1 MENQKSFLVTARKF
15 RPLVFKDVIGQ
26 SHITR
31 TLMNAIKQN
40 RVHHAYLFNGPRGVG
55 KTTTA
60 RIFARALNCTNLKDG
75 EPCNECESCKSS
87 LEGRSLDIIEIDGAS
102 NNSVED
108 VRKLRENVKFPPV
121 HGRYK
126 MYIIDE
132 VHMLSTSAFNA
143 LLKTLEEPPE
153 HLIFVFATTEPH
165 KVPATI
171 MSRCQRFDFRRM
183 EIENIIFQLKII
195 SEKENI
201 SIDDQSLYAISKK
214 ADGSMRDAESIF
226 DQVVAFTGKEVN
238 YQSLADALHLI
249 DEDFFFDIS
258 ESILKND
265 IESMFRFASLVS
277 SKGYDYI
284 ETIQGL
290 LEHFRNILAVKIA
303 KNTSFITASKVLQE
317 KYLTHSQNFE
327 VSDIL
332 RIIQFISNSE
342 QQLKFSPQPKVRFEL
357 ILAQLASMPKSYSI
371 NELIDFIKKNNL
383 ISENNT
389 NQLPLNKVSQ
399 NTILPSEKKQE
410 DLQPISMEEKEK
422 IRVTENATENK
433 QKTTTNIKS
442 EIKNKIIYAQE
453 LEEKWHFFVLEYGI
467 SEYNLSTLGNLEVE
481 FEDNKI
487 ILFFD
492 SEIVFKNYS
501 LEVNKNSLLNLV
513 DNFYSG
519 KINIEYH
526 LSSKG
531 SNVQNS
537 YQEEHSKKINDNLDT
552 KQIVK
557 EKTTKK
563 NKSSK
568 INDTNLTELDKE
580 IINIFD
586 AKLQM

>member
-1 MENQKSFLVTARKF
+1 VENQKSFLVTARKF

-40 RVHHAYLFNGPRGVG
+40 RIHHAYLFNGPRGVG

-87 LEGRSLDIIEIDGAS
+87 LDGRSLDIIEIDGAS

-121 HGRYK
+121 HGKYK

-132 VHMLSTSAFNA
+132 VHMLSTSAFSA

-226 DQVVAFTGKEVN
+226 DQIVAFTGKEVN

-249 DEDFFFDIS
+249 DDDFFFDIS

-265 IESMFRFASLVS
+265 IESMFRFAYLVS

-303 KNTSFITASKVLQE
+303 KNTSFITVSKVLQE
-317 KYLTHSQNFE
+317 KYLIHSQNFE

-357 ILAQLASMPKSYSI
+357 ILAQLASMPKSYNI
-371 NELIDFIKKNNL
+371 HELIDFIKKNNL
-383 ISENNT
+383 IPENNT
-389 NQLPLNKVSQ
+389 NQLPPNKVSQ

-410 DLQPISMEEKEK
+410 PLQPIPMEEKEK
-422 IRVTENATENK
+422 IPVKENTTENT
-433 QKTTTNIKS
+433 QQITTNIQS

-487 ILFFD
+487 LLFFD

-501 LEVNKNSLLNLV
+501 LEVNQNKLLNLV
-513 DNFYSG
+513 NNFYAG

-526 LSSKG
+526 LSNKS
-531 SNVQNS
+531 SNAQNN
-537 YQEEHSKKINDNLDT
+537 YQEEQSKKINDNLDT

-568 INDTNLTELDKE
+568 MNDANLTELDKE